1 MSLYE
6 KIRKPLDHLGADD
19 HPTATQVRNCL
30 SLLAAEIEGSGPQPV
45 FAAAGAKE
53 TKAEAKA
60 RKATAAAEA
69 AGTAEECPL
78 CEADINKM
86 HRPELDA
93 LAAENNIDL
102 QGMNVEDSKAYLI
115 SELCCK
121 E

>member
-45 FAAAGAKE
+45 FAAAE
-53 TKAEAKA
+53 
-60 RKATAAAEA
+60 AAE
-69 AGTAEECPL
+69 TEECPL

-86 HRPELDA
+86 HRAELDE
-93 LAAENNIDL
+93 LAAKNNIDL